1 MKHHVHTL
9 ILLASLTITWLL
21 CSCRTT
27 YQKDRSAQEQSNLS
41 ISDSTLY
48 DRTGD
53 FSYGMVEPEIS
64 TPDSTSI
71 RKKPIKVGRSK
82 STSTH
87 RKLQIRLPAYPRY
100 RISRLRGARRISKPC
115 YKKMT
120 LYTYLR
126 SKRRKLI
133 SRFSK
138 TAN

>member
-1 MKHHVHTL
+1 MYTPSFF
-9 ILLASLTITWLL
+9 LLALLSLGYCVVAVLLIKKIVALKSKVIFLSQIQLCTI
-21 CSCRTT
+21 
-27 YQKDRSAQEQSNLS
+27 
-41 ISDSTLY
+41 
-48 DRTGD
+48 
-53 FSYGMVEPEIS
+53 EPEIS

-71 RKKPIKVGRSK
+71 RKKPIKVERSK

-87 RKLQIRLPAYPRY
+87 RKLQIRLPAYSRY

>member
-27 YQKDRSAQEQSNLS
+27 YQKIVALKSKVIFLS
-41 ISDSTLY
+41 QIQLCTI
-48 DRTGD
+48 
-53 FSYGMVEPEIS
+53 EPEIS

-87 RKLQIRLPAYPRY
+87 RKLQIRLPAYSRY

>member
-53 FSYGMVEPEIS
+53 IYSRFNFNKEEADKGW
-64 TPDSTSI
+64 
-71 RKKPIKVGRSK
+71 KIKVNFDTSK
-82 STSTH
+82 ATNPATG
-87 RKLQIRLPAYPRY
+87 LPP
-100 RISRLRGARRISKPC
+100 ISDIEIEARRISKPC